1 MQAVTTVLAVEYA
14 GLTVIGHVREHN
26 EDRLGW
32 VAIDGEAPY
41 VTPAEEHN
49 LAASVARSGLGLVFA
64 VADGLGG
71 YGGGEVASGM
81 AVESSLGQAQRSLAA
96 GGRVPG
102 ILRDAFNRAN
112 QAILDAAISGQGG
125 RKMQSTL
132 STLVMTPG
140 EAHLGHVGDSRVY
153 RRRAGELELLTTDH
167 SQVMELLTTDHSQV
181 MELLRM
187 HIITPE
193 QAIEHPARYAL
204 TRSVGGN
211 LMVRTDIRNESLE
224 RQDTFLLCSDGL
236 WSNVTSSEITAALAE
251 PPAETC
257 RALVDLALERG
268 GEDNATAMVVR
279 VREAGQ
285 RPEAPQGW
293 RRLFS

>member
-1 MQAVTTVLAVEYA
+1 MQAVTASLSVEYA
-14 GLTVIGHVREHN
+14 GLTVIGHVRDHN

-32 VAIDGEAPY
+32 VALDGDAPFI
-41 VTPAEEHN
+41 TPAEEHS
-49 LAASVARSGLGLVFA
+49 LTQSVAKSEVGLIFA

-81 AVESSLGQAQRSLAA
+81 AVEASLGQAQKSLAG
-96 GGRVPG
+96 GGRVPAT
-102 ILRDAFNRAN
+102 LRDAFNRAN
-112 QAILDAAISGQGG
+112 QAILDAAIGGKGG

-132 STLVMTPG
+132 SALVITPG

-153 RRRAGELELLTTDH
+153 RRREGEL
-167 SQVMELLTTDHSQV
+167 ELLTTDHSQV

-193 QAIEHPARYAL
+193 QAVEHPARYAL
-204 TRSVGGN
+204 TRSVGGDI
-211 LMVRTDIRNESLE
+211 MVRIDIRNERLE
-224 RQDTFLLCSDGL
+224 PEDTFLLCSDGL
-236 WSNVTSSEITAALAE
+236 WSNVTSSEVASALSLQPDEACK
-251 PPAETC
+251 T
-257 RALVDLALERG
+257 LVDLALGRG
-268 GEDNATAMVVR
+268 GDDNATAMVIR

>member
-1 MQAVTTVLAVEYA
+1 MQAVTSTLAVEYA

-32 VAIDGEAPY
+32 VALDGGAPF
-41 VTPAEEHN
+41 VTPPEEHA
-49 LAASVARSGLGLVFA
+49 LTQSVATSELGLVFA

-81 AVESSLGQAQRSLAA
+81 AVEASLSQAQKGLTNGS
-96 GGRVPG
+96 RVPG
-102 ILRDAFNRAN
+102 AIRDSFNKAN
-112 QAILDAAISGQGG
+112 GAILDAALSGKGG

-132 STLVMTPG
+132 SALVITPG

-153 RRRAGELELLTTDH
+153 RRREGEL
-167 SQVMELLTTDHSQV
+167 ELLTTDHSQV

-211 LMVRTDIRNESLE
+211 LMVRIDIRSERLE
-224 RQDTFLLCSDGL
+224 QDDTFLLCSDGL
-236 WSNVTSSEITAALAE
+236 WSNVTSSEVAEALNLQ
-251 PPAETC
+251 PADAC
-257 RALVDLALERG
+257 KQLVDLALERG
-268 GEDNATAMVVR
+268 GDDNATAMVIR
-279 VREAGQ
+279 VRDAGQ

>member
-1 MQAVTTVLAVEYA
+1 MQTVTSGLAVEYA
-14 GLTVIGHVREHN
+14 GLTVIGHVRDHN

-32 VAIDGEAPY
+32 IALDGGAAY
-41 VTPAEEHN
+41 VTPAEEHT
-49 LAASVARSGLGLVFA
+49 LTQATVTSGLGLVFA

-71 YGGGEVASGM
+71 YGGGEIASGM
-81 AVESSLGQAQRSLAA
+81 AVEASLSQAQRNLA
-96 GGRVPG
+96 GGGRIPG

-112 QAILDAAISGQGG
+112 QAILDAAITGKGG

-132 STLVMTPG
+132 SALVITPG

-153 RRRAGELELLTTDH
+153 RRRGGDLELLTTDH
-167 SQVMELLTTDHSQV
+167 SQVMELLR
-181 MELLRM
+181 L

-204 TRSVGGN
+204 TRSVGGDIT
-211 LMVRTDIRNESLE
+211 VRTEIRNERLE
-224 RQDTFLLCSDGL
+224 AGDAFLLCSDGL
-236 WSNVTSSEITAALAE
+236 WSNVTSTEIAEALGR
-251 PPAETC
+251 PPAEAC
-257 RALVDLALERG
+257 RRLVDLALERG
-268 GEDNATAMVVR
+268 GDDNATAMAIR
-279 VREAGQ
+279 VREAGE

>member
-1 MQAVTTVLAVEYA
+1 MQAVTTSLAVEYA
-14 GLTVIGHVREHN
+14 GMTVIGHVRDHN

-32 VAIDGEAPY
+32 VALDGAGPY
-41 VTPAEEHN
+41 ITPPAEHMIAE
-49 LAASVARSGLGLVFA
+49 SVATSGLGLVFA

-81 AVESSLGQAQRSLAA
+81 AVEATLSQAQRSLAG

-102 ILRDAFNRAN
+102 TLRDAFNRAN
-112 QAILDAAISGQGG
+112 QAILDAAIEGQGG

-132 STLVMTPG
+132 SALVITPG

-153 RRRAGELELLTTDH
+153 RRREGEL
-167 SQVMELLTTDHSQV
+167 ELLTTDHSQV

-204 TRSVGGN
+204 TRSVGGDIT
-211 LMVRTDIRNESLE
+211 VRTEVRNERLDPD
-224 RQDTFLLCSDGL
+224 DTFLLCSDGL
-236 WSNVTSSEITAALAE
+236 WSNITSSEIAEALSQSPTDA
-251 PPAETC
+251 C
-257 RALVDLALERG
+257 RRLVDLALGRG
-268 GEDNATAMVVR
+268 GDDNATAMVIR

>member
-1 MQAVTTVLAVEYA
+1 MQAVTATLNVEYA

-32 VAIDGEAPY
+32 VALDGGAPFI
-41 VTPAEEHN
+41 TPAEEHT
-49 LAASVARSGLGLVFA
+49 LTQTDVSSDLGLVFA

-81 AVESSLGQAQRSLAA
+81 AVEAILAQAQKGISG
-96 GGRVPG
+96 GGRIPG
-102 ILRDAFNRAN
+102 TIRDAFNRAN
-112 QAILDAAISGQGG
+112 HEILDAAISGRGG

-132 STLVMTPG
+132 STIVMTPG

-153 RRRAGELELLTTDH
+153 RRREGEL
-167 SQVMELLTTDHSQV
+167 ELLTTDHSQV

-204 TRSVGGN
+204 TRSVGGDM
-211 LMVRTDIRNESLE
+211 MVRTDIRTE
-224 RQDTFLLCSDGL
+224 RLDQDDVYLLCSDGL
-236 WSNVTSSEITAALAE
+236 WSNVTSSEIAE
-251 PPAETC
+251 SLVRDPAEAC
-257 RALVDLALERG
+257 QRLVDLALGRG
-268 GEDNATAMVVR
+268 GDDNATAMVIR

>member
-1 MQAVTTVLAVEYA
+1 MQALTTALAVEYA

-32 VAIDGEAPY
+32 VSIDGEAPY

-49 LAASVARSGLGLVFA
+49 LAASVATSGLGLIFA

-71 YGGGEVASGM
+71 YGGGDVASGM
-81 AVESSLGQAQRSLAA
+81 AVEASLDQAQRSLAG
-96 GGRVPG
+96 GGRIPG

-112 QAILDAAISGQGG
+112 QAILDAAIAGRGG

-167 SQVMELLTTDHSQV
+167 SQVMELL
-181 MELLRM
+181 RM

-193 QAIEHPARYAL
+193 QAITHPARYAL
-204 TRSVGGN
+204 TRSVGGDIT
-211 LMVRTDIRNESLE
+211 VRTDVRNERLE
-224 RQDTFLLCSDGL
+224 QDDTFLLCSDGL
-236 WSNVTSSEITAALAE
+236 WSNVTSTEIAAALAR
-251 PPAETC
+251 PPAEAC
-257 RALVDLALERG
+257 RALVDLALGRG
-268 GEDNATAMVVR
+268 GDDNATAMAIR

-285 RPEAPQGW
+285 RPETPQGW

>member
-1 MQAVTTVLAVEYA
+1 MQAVTTSLAVEYA
-14 GLTVIGHVREHN
+14 GMTVIGHVREHN

-32 VAIDGEAPY
+32 VALDGEAPY
-41 VTPAEEHN
+41 VTPPAEHKIDQ
-49 LAASVARSGLGLVFA
+49 SVATSGSGLVFA

-81 AVESSLGQAQRSLAA
+81 AVEATLIQAQRSLAG

-102 ILRDAFNRAN
+102 VLRDAFNRAN
-112 QAILDAAISGQGG
+112 QAILDAAIAGQGG

-132 STLVMTPG
+132 SALVITPG

-153 RRRAGELELLTTDH
+153 RRRAGEL
-167 SQVMELLTTDHSQV
+167 ELLTTDHSQV

-204 TRSVGGN
+204 TRSVGGDIT
-211 LMVRTDIRNESLE
+211 VRTDVRNERL
-224 RQDTFLLCSDGL
+224 DPDDMFLLCSDGL
-236 WSNVTSSEITAALAE
+236 WSNVTSSEIAEALSR
-251 PPAETC
+251 PPLGAC
-257 RALVDLALERG
+257 GQLVDLALARG
-268 GEDNATAMVVR
+268 GDDNATAMVIH

>member
-1 MQAVTTVLAVEYA
+1 MQAVTSTLAVEYA

-32 VAIDGEAPY
+32 VALDGGAPF
-41 VTPAEEHN
+41 VTPPEEHA
-49 LAASVARSGLGLVFA
+49 LTQSVATSELGLVFA

-81 AVESSLGQAQRSLAA
+81 AVEESLCQAQKGLAN
-96 GGRVPG
+96 GSRVPG
-102 ILRDAFNRAN
+102 AIRDSFNKAN
-112 QAILDAAISGQGG
+112 GAILDAALSGKGG

-132 STLVMTPG
+132 SALVITPG

-153 RRRAGELELLTTDH
+153 RRREGEL
-167 SQVMELLTTDHSQV
+167 ELLTTDHSQV

-211 LMVRTDIRNESLE
+211 LMVRIDIRSERLE
-224 RQDTFLLCSDGL
+224 QDDTFLLCSDGL
-236 WSNVTSSEITAALAE
+236 WSNVTSSEVAEALDLQ
-251 PPAETC
+251 PADAC
-257 RALVDLALERG
+257 KQLVDLALGRG
-268 GEDNATAMVVR
+268 GDDNATAMVIR

-285 RPEAPQGW
+285 RPDAPQGW

>member
-1 MQAVTTVLAVEYA
+1 MQPVTTALAVEYA

-32 VAIDGEAPY
+32 VAIDGDAPY
-41 VTPAEEHN
+41 VTPAEEHD
-49 LAASVARSGLGLVFA
+49 LAASVATSGLGLVFA

-81 AVESSLGQAQRSLAA
+81 AVAASLGQAQRSLAG
-96 GGRVPG
+96 GGRIPG
-102 ILRDAFNRAN
+102 SLRDAFNQAN
-112 QAILDAAISGQGG
+112 QAILDAAIAGRGG

-153 RRRAGELELLTTDH
+153 RRRAGDL
-167 SQVMELLTTDHSQV
+167 ELLTTDHSQV

-193 QAIEHPARYAL
+193 QAITHPARYAL
-204 TRSVGGN
+204 TRSVGGDIT
-211 LMVRTDIRNESLE
+211 VRTDVRNERLE
-224 RQDTFLLCSDGL
+224 PDDTFLLCSDGL
-236 WSNVTSSEITAALAE
+236 WSNVTSTEIAAALAR

-268 GEDNATAMVVR
+268 GDDNATAMVVR

>member
-1 MQAVTTVLAVEYA
+1 MQAVTSTLAVEYA

-32 VAIDGEAPY
+32 VALDGGAPY
-41 VTPAEEHN
+41 VTPAAEHT
-49 LAASVARSGLGLVFA
+49 LTQSVATSGVGLVFA

-81 AVESSLGQAQRSLAA
+81 AVEASLQQAQKNLAG

-102 ILRDAFNRAN
+102 TLRDAFNRAN
-112 QAILDAAISGQGG
+112 QAILDAALSGKGG

-132 STLVMTPG
+132 SALVITPG

-153 RRRAGELELLTTDH
+153 RRREGEL
-167 SQVMELLTTDHSQV
+167 ELLTTDHSQV

-211 LMVRTDIRNESLE
+211 LMVRIDIRNERLE
-224 RQDTFLLCSDGL
+224 QDDTFLLCSDGL
-236 WSNVTSSEITAALAE
+236 WSNVTSSEVSEALNLQ
-251 PPAETC
+251 PAEAC
-257 RALVDLALERG
+257 KRLVDLALERG
-268 GEDNATAMVVR
+268 GDDNATAMVIR

>member
-1 MQAVTTVLAVEYA
+1 MQAVTSSLSVEYA
-14 GLTVIGHVREHN
+14 GLTVIGHVRDHN

-32 VAIDGEAPY
+32 VVLDGDAPF
-41 VTPAEEHN
+41 VTPAEEHS
-49 LAASVARSGLGLVFA
+49 LTRSVAKSEVGLVFA

-71 YGGGEVASGM
+71 YGGGEIASGM
-81 AVESSLGQAQRSLAA
+81 AVEASLGQTQKGLAG
-96 GGRVPG
+96 GGRVPAT
-102 ILRDAFNRAN
+102 LRDAFNRAN
-112 QAILDAAISGQGG
+112 QAILNAAIGGKGG

-132 STLVMTPG
+132 SALVITPG

-153 RRRAGELELLTTDH
+153 RRREGEL
-167 SQVMELLTTDHSQV
+167 ELLTTDHSQV

-204 TRSVGGN
+204 TRSVGGDI
-211 LMVRTDIRNESLE
+211 MVRIDIRNERLE
-224 RQDTFLLCSDGL
+224 PGDTFLLCSDGL
-236 WSNVTSSEITAALAE
+236 WSNVTSSEVASALGL
-251 PPAETC
+251 PPDEAC
-257 RALVDLALERG
+257 KRLIDLALERG
-268 GEDNATAMVVR
+268 GDDNATAMVIR

>member
-1 MQAVTTVLAVEYA
+1 MQAVTAALAVEYA
-14 GLTVIGHVREHN
+14 GMTVDGHVREHN

-32 VAIDGEAPY
+32 VALDGDAPY
-41 VTPAEEHN
+41 VTPAAEHT
-49 LAASVARSGLGLVFA
+49 LAQTTAVSDVGLVFA

-81 AVESSLGQAQRSLAA
+81 AVEASLSQAQKGLA
-96 GGRVPG
+96 GGGRIPSA
-102 ILRDAFNRAN
+102 LRDAFNRAN
-112 QAILDAAISGQGG
+112 HVILDAAMSGQGG

-153 RRRAGELELLTTDH
+153 RRREGEL
-167 SQVMELLTTDHSQV
+167 ELLTTDHSQV

-204 TRSVGGN
+204 TRSVGGDI
-211 LMVRTDIRNESLE
+211 MVRTEIRNERLE
-224 RQDTFLLCSDGL
+224 QGDTFLLCSDGL
-236 WSNVTSSEITAALAE
+236 WSNVTSSEIAASLAHE
-251 PPAETC
+251 PADAC
-257 RALVDLALERG
+257 RELVDLALGRG
-268 GEDNATAMVVR
+268 GDDNATAMVVR
-279 VREAGQ
+279 VSEAGQ

>member
-1 MQAVTTVLAVEYA
+1 MQAVTSSLAVEYA
-14 GLTVIGHVREHN
+14 GLTVIGLVREHN

-32 VAIDGEAPY
+32 VALDGDAPY
-41 VTPAEEHN
+41 VTPAAEHTI
-49 LAASVARSGLGLVFA
+49 AETQITSELGLVFA

-81 AVESSLGQAQRSLAA
+81 AVEVSLTQAQKGISG
-96 GGRVPG
+96 GGRISG
-102 ILRDAFNRAN
+102 TLRDAFNLAN
-112 QAILDAAISGQGG
+112 HTILDAAITGVGG

-132 STLVMTPG
+132 STLVITPG

-153 RRRAGELELLTTDH
+153 RRREGEL
-167 SQVMELLTTDHSQV
+167 ELLTTDHSQV

-204 TRSVGGN
+204 TRSVGGDIT
-211 LMVRTDIRNESLE
+211 VRTDVRNELVE
-224 RQDTFLLCSDGL
+224 RDDTFLLCSDGL
-236 WSNVTSSEITAALAE
+236 WSNVTSSEIASALGLGAAEA
-251 PPAETC
+251 C
-257 RALVDLALERG
+257 RKLVDLALERG
-268 GEDNATAMVVR
+268 GDDNATALVIR
-279 VREAGQ
+279 VCEAGR

>member
-1 MQAVTTVLAVEYA
+1 MQAVTTELAVEYA

-32 VAIDGEAPY
+32 AALDGGAPY
-41 VTPAEEHN
+41 VTPAAEHT
-49 LAASVARSGLGLVFA
+49 LTQTIATSGVGLVFA

-81 AVESSLGQAQRSLAA
+81 AVEASLSQTQRNLA
-96 GGRVPG
+96 GGGRIPG
-102 ILRDAFNRAN
+102 ALRDAFNRAN
-112 QAILDAAISGQGG
+112 HTILDSAISGQGG

-132 STLVMTPG
+132 STLVITPG
-140 EAHLGHVGDSRVY
+140 EAHLGHVGDSRIY
-153 RRRAGELELLTTDH
+153 RRREGEL
-167 SQVMELLTTDHSQV
+167 ELLTTDHSQV

-193 QAIEHPARYAL
+193 QATDHPARYAL
-204 TRSVGGN
+204 TRSVGGDIT
-211 LMVRTDIRNESLE
+211 VRIDIRNERLE
-224 RQDTFLLCSDGL
+224 PDDTFLLCSDGL
-236 WSNVTSSEITAALAE
+236 WSNVTSSEIAEALSLA
-251 PPAETC
+251 PAEAC
-257 RALVDLALERG
+257 RRLVDLALERG
-268 GEDNATAMVVR
+268 GDDNATAMAVR
-279 VREAGQ
+279 VSEAGQ